1 MTMEI
6 SKRTKILATLGP
18 ASTNS
23 DVLEQ
28 MILAGANCFRLNFSH
43 GSPEEHQ
50 ERAELVR
57 SAAKKLGAQVALLGD
72 LQGPKIRI
80 CSFAGG
86 PINLEIGDKFA
97 LDSSLDPTAGNQSEV
112 GIVYKDLPQDCKSGD
127 KLLLDDGRLELV
139 INDIK
144 GTRIETTVAVGGKL
158 SDKKGI
164 NLAGGGLSAPAL
176 TEKDHADI
184 HTAVA
189 IGVDFLAVSFPKT
202 AEDMIMA
209 RKAAEAAGFKG
220 KLVAKIERAESIASE
235 EVLDDLIR
243 ASDVVM
249 VARGDLGVEVGDAAL
264 VGIQKRII
272 LRARQLNRIVIT
284 ATQMMESMIDSPLPT
299 RAEVSDVA
307 NAVLDGT
314 DAVMLSAESAVG
326 KFPVKTI
333 EAMTRIILGAEKER
347 ITQVSQHRMNREFER
362 IDETIAMATMYAAN
376 HMDSTKA
383 IIALTESGTTA
394 ELMSRIRSGIP
405 IYALSRNDSALRHC
419 ALVRGVYPTPL
430 NIDANA
436 AVSDTIHA
444 AIALLTSEGKI
455 SKGDR
460 ILLTIGD
467 TIGERGQTNTLRVL
481 TV

>member
-1 MTMEI
+1 MKNRT
-6 SKRTKILATLGP
+6 SKRTKIIATLGP
-18 ASTNS
+18 AST
-23 DVLEQ
+23 DPAIIEQ
-28 MILAGANCFRLNFSH
+28 MILAGVNCFRLNFSH
-43 GSPEEHQ
+43 GDATEHQ
-50 ERAELVR
+50 DRADKVR
-57 SAAKKLGAQVALLGD
+57 SVANKLGANIALLGD

-80 CSFAGG
+80 CSFEDGEVSL
-86 PINLEIGDKFA
+86 NSGDGFA
-97 LDSSLDPTAGNQSEV
+97 LDSSISPDSGNQSEV
-112 GIVYKDLPQDCKSGD
+112 GIVYEDLPKDCSTGD
-127 KLLLDDGRLELV
+127 RLLLDDGRVELEV
-139 INDIK
+139 TAIS
-144 GTRIETTVAVGGKL
+144 GTRIETTVTIGGTL

-202 AEDMIMA
+202 ADDMIKA
-209 RKAAEAAGFKG
+209 RAVAGAAGFKG
-220 KLVAKIERAESIASE
+220 KLVAKVERAESIATPE
-235 EVLDDLIR
+235 ILDALIC

-264 VGIQKRII
+264 VGVQKRII

-284 ATQMMESMIDSPLPT
+284 ATQMMESMIDSPMPT

-326 KFPVKTI
+326 KFPVKVI
-333 EAMTRIILGAEKER
+333 EAMTRIIRGAERER
-347 ITQVSQHRMNREFER
+347 ITQVSQHRMDRQFER

-376 HMDSTKA
+376 HMGHTKA
-383 IIALTESGTTA
+383 IISLTESGTTA

-405 IYALSRNDSALRHC
+405 IFALSRNEPALRHC
-419 ALVRGVYPTPL
+419 CLVRGVYPTHL
-430 NIDANA
+430 DIDSETS
-436 AVSDTIHA
+436 VRDSIRT
-444 AIALLTSEGKI
+444 AIDLLVSEGNLET
-455 SKGDR
+455 GDR
-460 ILLTIGD
+460 ILVTIGD
-467 TIGERGQTNTLRVL
+467 TIGQIGQTNTLRVL